1 MLTWE
6 FSVLDFIQTHLRSGI
21 GDIVMTCVSRL
32 GDGGIVWIA
41 LTLLL
46 LIYPKTRKTGAT
58 FAAALALEVLCC
70 NLILKPFVAR
80 LRPSDINMSVHLLVP
95 RPDDFSFPSGHTG
108 AAFSAVSVL
117 YFSRSRLRL
126 PALVLAA
133 LIGFSRL
140 YLYVHYPTD
149 VLAGVLLG
157 SFLGWLI
164 CVMVRLLERRRFDG
178 NVHTALFRD

>member
-6 FSVLDFIQTHLRSGI
+6 FSVLDFIQTHLRSGC
-21 GDIVMTCVSRL
+21 GDVVMPLVTHL
-32 GDGGIVWIA
+32 GDGGVLWVVLA
-41 LTLLL
+41 LALLL
-46 LIYPKTRKTGAT
+46 YPKTRKTGAALT
-58 FAAALALEVLCC
+58 AALALEVLCC

-80 LRPSDINMSVHLLVP
+80 IRPCDINTAVRLLVP

-108 AAFSAVSVL
+108 AACAVASAL
-117 YFSRSRLRL
+117 YFSGSNLRF

-149 VLAGVLLG
+149 VLAGALLG
-157 SFLGWLI
+157 ALWGWI
-164 CVMVRLLERRRFDG
+164 SCTIVRFWERRRLHDD
-178 NVHTALFRD
+178 VHTTIRD